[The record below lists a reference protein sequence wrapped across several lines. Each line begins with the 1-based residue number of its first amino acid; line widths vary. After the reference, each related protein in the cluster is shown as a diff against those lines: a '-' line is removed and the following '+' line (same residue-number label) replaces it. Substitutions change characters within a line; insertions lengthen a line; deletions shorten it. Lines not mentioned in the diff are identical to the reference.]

1 MADTSSAMDPAST
14 CYGVLILV
22 VPDNQIFSRS
32 CARSPMPKRNS
43 IRRLHNLVWNTG
55 NVDSAR
61 ESTSTQYVY
70 LVKGM
75 MMFAAFWTN
84 LTAQSRPACGV
95 YVWSGGAG
103 KAYKRG
109 INEFSTY
116 VHDTHIECRNIYP
129 C

>member
-1 MADTSSAMDPAST
+1 
-14 CYGVLILV
+14 
-22 VPDNQIFSRS
+22 
-32 CARSPMPKRNS
+32 MPKRNS

-129 C
+129 CQCSENSWNGAATGNAFAFRSSLARID